1 MNKIKSLLVLC
12 SLAVTATLSAQNV
25 NEVRINEVLPINQN
39 GIVDNFGQRCGW
51 IELMNRSYGT
61 VDLGGCY
68 LSNDPQNP
76 KKYLIPKGDLTTK
89 IRPRQL
95 AVFHTSGNAAQG
107 TFYVNF
113 AISPGETIT
122 LYSNDGKTVIDQVTI
137 PADLAPDQSIGRV
150 HIEGTID
157 DTEFMVLTPS
167 PYSQNEGL
175 EAETKSQIM
184 AQKDP
189 SGWLVT
195 FTAMSVV
202 FTSLIVLFL
211 IFKMIGK
218 IQVRYSEKSK
228 GENKPKTVAPQA
240 KPAAQKPARPGNTN
254 AEVAAAIAMALD
266 KECGSEARAAI
277 ALALHMYLNSC
288 VHDQES
294 FILTINTNNGTAW
307 NDKTQMQLH
316 KPSK

>member
-25 NEVRINEVLPINQN
+25 NEVRINEVLPTNQN

-76 KKYLIPKGDLTTK
+76 KKYLIPKGDLATK

-95 AVFHTSGNAAQG
+95 AVFHTSGNASQG

-113 AISPGETIT
+113 VINPGETIT
-122 LYSNDGKTVIDQVTI
+122 LYSNDGKTVIDQVTV
-137 PADLAPDQSIGRV
+137 PADIAPDQSIGRV

-157 DTEFMVLTPS
+157 DTEFAVLNPS

-189 SGWLVT
+189 TGWLVT
-195 FTAMSVV
+195 FTSMSVV
-202 FTSLIVLFL
+202 FISLIVLFL

-218 IQVRYSEKSK
+218 AQVKYSEKSK
-228 GENKPKTVAPQA
+228 GGNDGKAAAPAAKTPAPKPA
-240 KPAAQKPARPGNTN
+240 KPGTTN
-254 AEVAAAIAMALD
+254 PEVAAAIAMALD

-294 FILTINTNNGTAW
+294 FILTINSNNGTAW
-307 NDKTQMQLH
+307 NNKADMQLR
-316 KPSK
+316 KPAK